1 MERVYLADTEDT
13 VWAEETILSIYE
25 RHALK
30 RNHVLYSVVFGIV
43 ILFVLATSLRY
54 GFDRPEDVGKLLA
67 TRSCEGCNLS
77 RSNLAGASLSGVS
90 LCRATLK
97 GADLSVADLS
107 HADLRYA
114 DLSGASLYR
123 ANLSGADLRG
133 ADVTGAH
140 LLFTNLSGAIWVD
153 GRTLAKTGKERPG
166 RSQ

>member
-1 MERVYLADTEDT
+1 M
-13 VWAEETILSIYE
+13 ETILSMHK

-30 RNHVLYSVVFGIV
+30 RNHVLYSVVLGMVIV
-43 ILFVLATSLRY
+43 SALATGLQY
-54 GFDRPEDVGKLLA
+54 GFDRPEAAGKLLA
-67 TRSCEGCNLS
+67 TRSCESCNLS
-77 RSNLAGASLSGVS
+77 RVNLAGAGLSGVK
-90 LCRATLK
+90 LFRATLR

-133 ADVTGAH
+133 ATVTGAH

-153 GRTLAKTGKERPG
+153 GRLLMK
-166 RSQ
+166 